1 MPTVNPQT
9 FFRFAADHHAL
20 LTELYYKR
28 EGLLEAEL
36 LALIRRYGD
45 LQSPSAVYM
54 RDRLV
59 ELGILEHSPQ
69 ATAQFEMTRPV
80 ASLVGYLLQE
90 FCFTSVKVI
99 QSYFQ
104 AIDTLASDLAA
115 ASDSGNSELLVLV
128 NGELEDHVEQMRH
141 NSRNNREKVI
151 SDVIRIKTNHE
162 HMPPRQ
168 RYEVINRL
176 WTRYIIPLRDII
188 DTQKAMDGALDRLD
202 RIYADAQ
209 LQFADDGTVQQVVSS
224 GDARLR
230 RLRRDVLD
238 DFHETI
244 REVTPLYEELRQETA
259 MARGASHAL
268 EQIGKNGLTS
278 LNLPRTMGVCN
289 WQQRGLFSDLAL
301 EAYLFDL
308 RGYEPRPPEPLA
320 HHEGTASQSH
330 IDADAFEAGVK
341 ASLPIEDALAWLI
354 DSYPDT
360 SPVVTLRLYGRLH
373 TGRYGATSFAD
384 RKRDYRARDLVL
396 SAHPMAVAGETDH
409 DDDGNGVA
417 EEHNE

>member
-36 LALIRRYGD
+36 LALIRRHGD
-45 LQSPSAVYM
+45 LQSPSAIYM

-59 ELGILEHSPQ
+59 DLGVLEHSPQ

-90 FCFTSVKVI
+90 YQLTSVEVI
-99 QSYFQ
+99 QSYFH

-115 ASDSGNSELLVLV
+115 ASDSGNSALLVRV
-128 NGELEDHVEQMRH
+128 NGELEEHVDRMRH
-141 NSRNNREKVI
+141 DSRNNREKVI
-151 SDVIRIKTNHE
+151 SDVIRIKTNRE

-168 RYEVINRL
+168 RYEIINRL

-209 LQFADDGTVQQVVSS
+209 LQFIDDSTVQQVVRS

-244 REVTPLYEELRQETA
+244 REVTPLYEELRQETVL
-259 MARGASHAL
+259 ARGASHAL
-268 EQIGKNGLTS
+268 EQIMKNGLS
-278 LNLPRTMGVCN
+278 RLGLPRVMGVCN

-301 EAYLFDL
+301 EAYLYDL
-308 RGYEPRPPEPLA
+308 QGYEPAAPAPLN
-320 HHEGTASQSH
+320 HYEGSASQSH
-330 IDADAFEAGVK
+330 IDADAFEASVK
-341 ASLPIEDALAWLI
+341 AALPIQDALAWLI
-354 DSYPDT
+354 ATYPDT
-360 SPVVTLRLYGRLH
+360 SPIVALRLYGRLH
-373 TGRYGATSFAD
+373 TGRYGSTSFAD
-384 RKRDYRARDLVL
+384 RKRDYHTSDLVL
-396 SAHPMAVAGETDH
+396 SAHPMAVAGEIDH
-409 DDDGNGVA
+409 TDDDVA
-417 EEHNE
+417 EKEIDG